1 MPHGGFTNLL
11 FQHSLPLLIYFII
24 FCSGHF
30 SLTTKGFYFLIES
43 RLPCLVHFYEAGH
56 TLSSMEFKR
65 RLFIMHN
72 EQHNKGQL
80 FPEVL
85 LRTSVA
91 YAFVCLK
98 EQ

>member
-1 MPHGGFTNLL
+1 M
-11 FQHSLPLLIYFII
+11 Y
-24 FCSGHF
+24 
-30 SLTTKGFYFLIES
+30 
-43 RLPCLVHFYEAGH
+43 
-56 TLSSMEFKR
+56 
-65 RLFIMHN
+65 N